1 MLFLLN
7 VVYGDVL
14 QSQKKIEQILGAKGT
29 YSEDEKVLK
38 VSFPRTDVKVTIDQ
52 WTIPPF
58 LGLSSW
64 VSFIDQGNGLMA
76 MGDLVLFEDEVNP
89 VMKILLQ
96 NGISITALHNHFF
109 FDQPRVYFMH
119 IMGNGTGEAIANGV
133 KSAFDQIKSIRSK
146 NPKPASSFKGA
157 AIASK
162 NAITKDPIE
171 KILGV
176 KCQEQNGMVKAVIGR
191 TIERGVRIGKEMGV
205 NSWAGFGGTDDQ
217 AVVDG
222 DMAVLEDELQN
233 VLIALQNANINIVA
247 IHNHMINENPRMLF
261 LHFWAAGSA
270 KDLAEGIKKALNLLS
285 IQP

>member
-1 MLFLLN
+1 L
-7 VVYGDVL
+7 
-14 QSQKKIEQILGAKGT
+14 
-29 YSEDEKVLK
+29 
-38 VSFPRTDVKVTIDQ
+38 
-52 WTIPPF
+52 
-58 LGLSSW
+58 
-64 VSFIDQGNGLMA
+64 
-76 MGDLVLFEDEVNP
+76 
-89 VMKILLQ
+89 
-96 NGISITALHNHFF
+96 
-109 FDQPRVYFMH
+109 
-119 IMGNGTGEAIANGV
+119 
-133 KSAFDQIKSIRSK
+133 DQIKSIRSQ
-146 NPKPASSFKGA
+146 NPNPASSFKGA

-191 TIERGVRIGKEMGV
+191 TIELGVRIGKEMGV

-261 LHFWAAGSA
+261 LHFWGSGSA
-270 KDLAEGIKKALNLLS
+270 KDLAEGIKRALYPAPSKIVDLDRAKASGFDCFSEGCINS
-285 IQP
+285 ILPSEKQSNRESFRVGPNSQFLTARGIDQAKSNQ